1 MKPWLQN
8 KSIEIQSTQTE
19 EKSVVADRFI
29 RTFKN
34 LNLQIYDCNIKNVY
48 IDKLDDIVQYQWRK

>member
-29 RTFKN
+29 ITFKN

>member
-48 IDKLDDIVQYQWRK
+48 VDKLDDIVQYQWRK

>member
-8 KSIEIQSTQTE
+8 KSIEIYSTQTE

-34 LNLQIYDCNIKNVY
+34 LNLQIYDCNIRKVY

>member
-8 KSIEIQSTQTE
+8 KSIEIYSTQTE

-34 LNLQIYDCNIKNVY
+34 LNLQIYDCNIKKVY

>member
-34 LNLQIYDCNIKNVY
+34 LNLQIYDCNIKKVY